1 MNNFKNVIKNLEKDF
16 GKIDYPIN
24 DSEAYLLYPDFNI
37 VYNKMIIAKFQGLD
51 CNPFPIE
58 PKSFPIISKP
68 IINLMG
74 MGLKAKKVV
83 NKKQFSVESFS
94 GNFWCEFINGD
105 HHSWDLIVR
114 NGEIIYHTC
123 FFGKKSKHFGLFKY
137 WQQIKKELFPSIKLI
152 VEKFLPGFT
161 GSVNMETLDDKVI
174 EVHLRMGDIDLVDK
188 DIIKLALYNIM
199 KLDDETINSQLK
211 IINSKKIKFI
221 YLVPVWESMDKFC
234 LETLEKKY
242 KIIRKD
248 IEDILINDDKIVSY
262 YIDDPYHPN
271 PENFKRWFLILTY
284 NLGHGIK
291 VKNILEDRISKET
304 ILIK

>member
-1 MNNFKNVIKNLEKDF
+1 MNNFKNVIKNLKKELDEVY
-16 GKIDYPIN
+16 YPVN
-24 DSEAYLLYPDFNI
+24 DSEAYQRYSEHNI
-37 VYNKMIIAKFQGLD
+37 VYNKMTIAKFQGLE
-51 CNPFPIE
+51 CNPFPVE

-74 MGLKAKKVV
+74 MGLKAKKVI
-83 NKKQFSVESFS
+83 NKKQFLLESFS
-94 GNFWCEFINGD
+94 GNFWCEFIKGE

-114 NGEIIYHTC
+114 KGKILYYTC

-137 WQQIKKELFPSIKLI
+137 WQQIEKKLYLNIELII
-152 VEKFLPGFT
+152 GKFLSDFT

-199 KLDDETINSQLK
+199 NLDDKTINSQLK

-221 YLVPVWESMDKFC
+221 YLIPVWEPMDEFC

-242 KIIRKD
+242 KLIRKD
-248 IEDILINDDKIVSY
+248 IEEVLINDDKIISY

-271 PENFKRWFLILTY
+271 PENFKRWFLMLTY
-284 NLGHGIK
+284 NLRHGIK
-291 VKNILEDRISKET
+291 VKNILENKISK
-304 ILIK
+304 KCP